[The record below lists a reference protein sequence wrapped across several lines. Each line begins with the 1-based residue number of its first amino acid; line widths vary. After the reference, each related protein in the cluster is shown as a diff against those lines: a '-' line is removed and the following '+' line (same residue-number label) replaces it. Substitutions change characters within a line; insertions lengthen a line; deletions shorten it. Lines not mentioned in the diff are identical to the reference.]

1 MKHVALL
8 LAGLLMASPV
18 LAVDTPPLPSA
29 PRPVTY
35 PTPVERTLANGL
47 RVIVVPRRNVP
58 LIAAALLIKSGS
70 EADPTE
76 RSGLAE
82 LTAELLT
89 QGTAT
94 RTAQEIAQ
102 STDALGAN
110 LDAGAGWD
118 ASQVSVSA
126 TTPKF
131 SSALDLFADVVLHP
145 AFSPAEIARTQTRK
159 LSDLQLAYSQPSS
172 LARLVAARVLF
183 GDAPYGHPSDG
194 TPTSL
199 QSITQPDLVNFHR
212 TYFRPDNAILIIGGD
227 ITPDAAFQEAQRIF
241 GDWQAPNT
249 PLPTHVPASAAPGK
263 PRVVVVDLPDAGR
276 TAIVVGRIAI
286 PRSDPNYYAAVV
298 ANNILSGYSGRLN
311 TEVRIKRGL
320 SYSAGTQVDAR
331 REAGPFYAMTLVD
344 NKKAAEGATVV
355 LDTVT
360 GFAKQ
365 PVESAELVSR
375 KAVATGG
382 FARSLESI
390 GGLVGRVGYLSL
402 YEIPL
407 SEINAYIPKAEAITP
422 VQVQQF
428 AAANLSKDLS
438 VILVGNAKLFLA
450 DLRKSYP
457 QVEVISASKL
467 DLGQPGLKK

>member
-1 MKHVALL
+1 MKHVALM
-8 LAGLLMASPV
+8 LAGLLIASPV
-18 LAVDTPPLPSA
+18 LAVETPPLPSA

-35 PTPVERTLANGL
+35 PTPTERTLANGL
-47 RVIVVPRRNVP
+47 RVIVVSRRNVP
-58 LIAAALLIKSGS
+58 LVAAALLIKSGS

-82 LTAELLT
+82 LATELLT

-94 RTAQEIAQ
+94 RTAEQIAQ
-102 STDALGAN
+102 STDALGAS

-126 TTPKF
+126 TSPKF
-131 SSALDLFADVVLHP
+131 SRALDLFADVVLHP
-145 AFSPAEIARTQTRK
+145 AFSPTEIARTLTRK
-159 LSDLQLAYSQPSS
+159 LSDLQVAYSQPPT
-172 LARLVAARVLF
+172 LARLVAARVLY
-183 GDAPYGHPSDG
+183 GDAPYGHPGDG

-199 QSITQPDLVNFHR
+199 QAIKQTDLADFHR
-212 TYFRPDNAILIIGGD
+212 TYFRPDNGILIIGGD

-241 GDWQAPNT
+241 GDWQAPST
-249 PLPTHVPASAAPGK
+249 PLPPRVPASATPSK

-298 ANNILSGYSGRLN
+298 ANNILSGFSGRLN

-331 REAGPFYAMTLVD
+331 REAGPFYATTLVD

-382 FARSLESI
+382 FARSLETI

-407 SEINAYIPKAEAITP
+407 SEINAYIPKVEAITP
-422 VQVQQF
+422 AQVQKF
-428 AAANLSKDLS
+428 AEANLSKDLS
-438 VILVGNAKLFLA
+438 VVLVGNAKLFLD

-467 DLGQPGLKK
+467 DLDRAALK

>member
-1 MKHVALL
+1 MKYLALM
-8 LAGLLMASPV
+8 LAGMLIASPA
-18 LAVDTPPLPSA
+18 LAVETPPLPSA

-47 RVIVVPRRNVP
+47 RVIVVSRRNVP
-58 LIAAALLIKSGS
+58 LVAAALLIKSGS
-70 EADPTE
+70 EADPTD

-94 RTAQEIAQ
+94 RTAQQIAL

-110 LDAGAGWD
+110 LDASAGWD

-145 AFSPAEIARTQTRK
+145 AFSSAEIARLQTRK
-159 LSDLQLAYSQPSS
+159 LSDLQLAYSQPPS
-172 LARLVAARVLF
+172 LARLVAARVLY
-183 GDAPYGHPSDG
+183 GDAPYGHPGDG

-199 QSITQPDLVNFHR
+199 QAITQPDLVNFHR

-227 ITPDAAFQEAQRIF
+227 ITPDGAFQEAQRIF

-249 PLPTHVPASAAPGK
+249 PLPTRVSASAALGK

-286 PRSDPNYYAAVV
+286 SRSDPNYYAAVV

-320 SYSAGTQVDAR
+320 SYGAGTQVDAR
-331 REAGPFYAMTLVD
+331 REAGPFYATTLVD
-344 NKKAAEGATVV
+344 NKKAAEGTTVV
-355 LDTVT
+355 LNTVT
-360 GFAKQ
+360 GFANQ
-365 PVESAELVSR
+365 PVDSAELVSR

-402 YEIPL
+402 YGIPL
-407 SEINAYIPKAEAITP
+407 SEINAYIPKVEAITP
-422 VQVQQF
+422 AQVQQF

-438 VILVGNAKLFLA
+438 VILVGNAKLFLE

-457 QVEVISASKL
+457 QVEVVSASQL
-467 DLGQPGLKK
+467 NLGSAALK